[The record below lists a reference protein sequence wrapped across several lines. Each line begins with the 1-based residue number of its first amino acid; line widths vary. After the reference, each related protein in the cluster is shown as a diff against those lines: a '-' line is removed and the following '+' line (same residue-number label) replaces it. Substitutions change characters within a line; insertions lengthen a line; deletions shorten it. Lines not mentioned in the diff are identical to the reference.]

1 MNTRIAAA
9 AAWALTFALALGSV
23 SLAAEEKKVSPED
36 AMKDL
41 AAYKF
46 GQSRSSLTVIEDAVR
61 DSQKSPEQ
69 RQALAGK
76 LAAMLGQKDVGRD
89 AKDFICRQ
97 LSLIGGEAQV
107 PALAAMLGDKDLSN
121 LGRYALER
129 MPCEAASQA
138 LRDALGKTEGVVKV
152 GVINTLGERRDMKA
166 APEII
171 KLLGDKDP
179 QIATAAAAAM
189 GKIACPGCCKALGEA
204 KASLKA
210 DDALQI
216 PVTNALMQC
225 AEALAAA
232 DKKAD
237 AAGIYAKLYAATE
250 PRRVRIAALQ
260 GLVNTKP
267 GAEVAPLVVEA
278 LKGEDAQLQACAA
291 RHVAALGSDDI
302 KKIGQQLASFPPSV
316 QVMLLA
322 AMGSTGDQGVL
333 PVVREAAQSKDEQ
346 VQVAALTA
354 LGQVGCPK
362 CVPMLA
368 QAAAGAGPAA
378 QAAQTAL
385 AVLKGNE
392 IDPAIVAA
400 TKDADAKVKVQLIKA
415 LAARRAATA
424 TPALLQL
431 TGDADKAVQ
440 MESVQALALVADE
453 KAMPEMVNVMLAAK
467 DAALREALEKAL
479 ASAAQRGKDGASRS
493 QAIIARLKD
502 ASPEVKAS
510 LITVL
515 SRVGDE
521 PSLQQI
527 QQALKDSN
535 ADVQMA
541 AVRGLSNNWPD
552 PNGLPTLLDLAKTA
566 KEVPHKVLALRG
578 YVRLVGLSQ
587 DKPEQK
593 VKLLESALEAA
604 QRAEDKTLVL
614 GAVGQQKC
622 KPALAVLTKHLDSP
636 DTANAAAAGI
646 LSLAR
651 DKRFKGQAAKE
662 FAAAKKKIQETVKDK
677 RILDQAAKGL

>member
-1 MNTRIAAA
+1 MNTRITAV
-9 AAWALTFALALGSV
+9 AAWALAFALALGSV
-23 SLAAEEKKVSPED
+23 SLAAEPKKASTED
-36 AMKDL
+36 ALKDL

-46 GQSRSSLTVIEDAVR
+46 GQSRASLTVIEDAVR

-69 RQALAGK
+69 RQALAAK
-76 LAAMLGQKDVGRD
+76 LADMLGQKEVGRD

-138 LRDALGKTEGVVKV
+138 LRDALGKTDGVVRIGIV
-152 GVINTLGERRDMKA
+152 NTLGERRDMKV

-171 KLLGDKDP
+171 KLLDDKDP
-179 QIATAAAAAM
+179 ATAAAAAAAM
-189 GKIACPGCCKALGEA
+189 GKIACPACCKALGA
-204 KASLKA
+204 KKA
-210 DDALQI
+210 DLKSDDPLQI
-216 PVTNALMQC
+216 PVTNAFMQC
-225 AEALAAA
+225 AEALIAA

-237 AAGIYAKLYAATE
+237 AAAIYAKLYVPTE

-267 GAEVAPLVVEA
+267 ASEVAPLVVAA

-291 RHVAALGSDDI
+291 RHVAALGSGEI
-302 KKIGQQLASFPPSV
+302 KKVGEQLASFPPGV
-316 QVMLLA
+316 QVMLLS
-322 AMGSTGDQGVL
+322 AMGSAGDQGVL
-333 PVVREAAQSKDEQ
+333 PVVRQAAQSKDEQ

-368 QAAAGAGPAA
+368 QAAAGTGPAA
-378 QAAQTAL
+378 QAAQTSL
-385 AVLKGNE
+385 AILKGNE

-400 TKDADAKVKVQLIKA
+400 VKDADAKVKVQLVKA

-424 TPALLQL
+424 TPALLEL
-431 TGDADKAVQ
+431 TGDADKTVQ
-440 MESVQALALVADE
+440 MESVQALALVADD
-453 KAMPEMVNVMLAAK
+453 KAMPKMVDVMLAAK
-467 DAALREALEKAL
+467 DAALREAIEKAL
-479 ASAAQRGKDGASRS
+479 ASAAQRGKDGSSRS
-493 QAIIARLKD
+493 EPIIARLKD

-541 AVRGLSNNWPD
+541 AVRGLSNNWPTV
-552 PNGLPTLLDLAKTA
+552 NGLPVLLDLAKTA

-578 YVRLVGLSQ
+578 YVRLVGQSQ

-593 VKLLESALEAA
+593 VKMLEPALAA
-604 QRAEDKTLVL
+604 AGRAEDKTLVL

-622 KPALAVLTKHLDSP
+622 KPALAILTAHLDNP

-646 LSLAR
+646 ISLAR
-651 DKRFKGQAAKE
+651 DGRFKGQAAKE
-662 FAAAKKKIQETVKDK
+662 FAAAKKKIQDTVKDK